1 MPAKVEG
8 TWTIAQGDLVLKQQ
22 FQMVSGTFGGKPIT
36 DGRLRGDELKFT
48 VGGTQYTGKVS
59 GNNDPGLPLDG
70 HKEVGADFSRPIP
83 LITIVLRAVVGAL
96 IGALIASAALTLA
109 TLLDPSILIDFD
121 SDLPRPIASG
131 FYGSESTPQE
141 TYAWTAALA
150 TVTFRGIDRRVAWR
164 CSIRMR
170 GAHPADLP
178 QPAAALGIDGITVR
192 TEPAGPE
199 FRELAIDA
207 PVSSRAS
214 SLSITILTTPTFV
227 PGTADKREL
236 GVQVDSI
243 RCVPASD
250 ERASAP
256 SSALFAAACAG
267 AAFGALFAVLGSMTM
282 AAGLAI
288 LLSGALAFVISRGMA
303 AYSPAYLDWIVPV
316 ALWISIP
323 VLAFAGPAILATAAG
338 SPGGGLRARLFVH
351 GPVPEDPRTASPVER
366 CRGRS
371 VPRASARCRSGRQ
384 LLLHTAD
391 ARGVRFPY
399 AIGLYVTASPWAR
412 LIPDHVA
419 LLRIVVCVFEALAA
433 ALLYFAIA
441 RAWKDHLTGACAVVL
456 YHAAPLPYVIVGNA
470 NLTFAF
476 AQSISVLTLVAATVL
491 TFGRRWLLSAS
502 ALMLVAAL
510 AFLSHVGV
518 FPVLALSLGSLGVL
532 YLWRWGSD
540 VRVAGWCVLG
550 ATAIAAVLAVGVYYA
565 RFPEVWSTLDRVRS
579 PIAAA
584 PEQGTPEAAGD
595 RGPAPLSFAERA
607 TRAAT
612 HGRDAYAVP
621 LLMLAIPGLWLVW
634 RGPRDRLT
642 LGLAAWGIGFAAFLA
657 FRIIAPVDA
666 RLQRYAD
673 EFIDRLYYITLPVIA
688 VLAARAAAAA
698 WRIGGLARWA
708 SVALVLAAAVLAAA
722 QWSAWTA

>member
-1 MPAKVEG
+1 M
-8 TWTIAQGDLVLKQQ
+8 
-22 FQMVSGTFGGKPIT
+22 
-36 DGRLRGDELKFT
+36 
-48 VGGTQYTGKVS
+48 
-59 GNNDPGLPLDG
+59 
-70 HKEVGADFSRPIP
+70 
-83 LITIVLRAVVGAL
+83 VGAL

-150 TVTFRGIDRRVAWR
+150 TVTFRGIDRRVVWR

-323 VLAFAGPAILATAAG
+323 VLAFGVLRSWRQQPVHPAAGFVLAFSSTVLFLKILA
-338 SPGGGLRARLFVH
+338 
-351 GPVPEDPRTASPVER
+351 
-366 CRGRS
+366 
-371 VPRASARCRSGRQ
+371 
-384 LLLHTAD
+384 LLHPSKDVVD
-391 ARGVRFPY
+391 AVFHAHRLDAVLAGNYFFTQPMPGGVRFPY

-532 YLWRWGSD
+532 YLWRRGSD

>member
-1 MPAKVEG
+1 
-8 TWTIAQGDLVLKQQ
+8 
-22 FQMVSGTFGGKPIT
+22 
-36 DGRLRGDELKFT
+36 
-48 VGGTQYTGKVS
+48 
-59 GNNDPGLPLDG
+59 
-70 HKEVGADFSRPIP
+70 
-83 LITIVLRAVVGAL
+83 VVGAL
-96 IGALIASAALTLA
+96 IGALTASAALTLA
-109 TLLDPSILIDFD
+109 TLLDPSIRIDFD
-121 SDLPRPIASG
+121 SDVPRPIASG

-150 TVTFRGIDRRVAWR
+150 TVTFRDIDRRVPWR

-178 QPAAALGIDGITVR
+178 QPVAALGVDGITVR
-192 TEPAGPE
+192 TGPAGLE
-199 FRELAIDA
+199 YREVALDA
-207 PVSSRAS
+207 PASSRAS

-227 PGTADKREL
+227 PSTADKREL

-267 AAFGALFAVLGSMTM
+267 AAFGALFAALGSMTM
-282 AAGLAI
+282 AAVMVI
-288 LLSGALAFVISRGMA
+288 LSSGALGFLISRGMA
-303 AYSPAYLDWIVPV
+303 AYSPGYLDWIVPV
-316 ALWISIP
+316 AIWISMP
-323 VLAFAGPAILATAAG
+323 VLAFAVLRSWRQQPVHPAAAFVLAFSSTVLFLKILA
-338 SPGGGLRARLFVH
+338 
-351 GPVPEDPRTASPVER
+351 
-366 CRGRS
+366 
-371 VPRASARCRSGRQ
+371 
-384 LLLHTAD
+384 LLHPSKDVVD
-391 ARGVRFPY
+391 AVFHAHRLDAVLAGNYFFTQPMPGGVRFPY
-399 AIGLYVTASPWAR
+399 AIGLYVAASPWAR

-419 LLRIVVCVFEALAA
+419 LLRIVVCAFEALAA

-476 AQSISVLTLVAATVL
+476 AQSISVITLVAATL
-491 TFGRRWLLSAS
+491 LSFQRRWLFSAL
-502 ALMLVAAL
+502 ALMLITAL

-518 FPVLALSLGSLGVL
+518 FPVLALSLVALGVL
-532 YLWRWGSD
+532 YLWRGGADLRIASLS
-540 VRVAGWCVLG
+540 VLG
-550 ATAIAAVLAVGVYYA
+550 ATMIAATLAVGLYYA

-595 RGPAPLSFAERA
+595 RGPAALSFAERA
-607 TRAAT
+607 ARAAT

-621 LLMLAIPGLWLVW
+621 LLILAIPGLWLLW

-657 FRIIAPVDA
+657 FRIIAPVDT

-688 VLAARAAAAA
+688 VLAARAAAVA